1 MPLSDIKKRAALVC
15 SRVLQGAL
23 ELLAQDGPE
32 QELSGV
38 IRARHAELHFSPS
51 RIHLNPFGPLG
62 SQRARGLFH
71 YHADQ
76 GREIQALSR
85 DGHLETYTFY
95 RRSEEQASFVCWYQQ
110 VRINRQT
117 GEVSYR
123 ENDAW
128 YEWAL
133 KAG

>member
-1 MPLSDIKKRAALVC
+1 MPVSDIKKRAANVC
-15 SRVLQGAL
+15 SKVLRGAL
-23 ELLAQDGPE
+23 ELLKQDGPE
-32 QELSGV
+32 QEISGV
-38 IRARHAELHFSPS
+38 IRAPHGELHFSPS
-51 RIHLNPFGPLG
+51 RIHLNPIG
-62 SQRARGLFH
+62 SLASLRARGVFH

-85 DGHLETYTFY
+85 DGNLETYTYY
-95 RRSEEQASFVCWYQQ
+95 RRAEQEASFVCWYQQ
-110 VRINRQT
+110 VRINRRT